1 MVRRRK
7 PPGAPNATRNRG
19 AASVVAEDLLARG
32 EKRHNL
38 LPLIEFPAR
47 IPPLCGVRAGRP
59 FFTDGPSRFFWNR
72 NNADSQSVG
81 AQCPGSPARQ
91 EQGARARRLAAET
104 RRVHAGVYD
113 HAEEA

>member
-1 MVRRRK
+1 MKGK
-7 PPGAPNATRNRG
+7 PLEAPNATRKSAGDIDPRQG
-19 AASVVAEDLLARG
+19 AAAQG

-81 AQCPGSPARQ
+81 AQRPGSPARQ
-91 EQGARARRLAAET
+91 EQGARARRLAAEA
-104 RRVHAGVYD
+104 RRMHAGVYD
-113 HAEEA
+113 